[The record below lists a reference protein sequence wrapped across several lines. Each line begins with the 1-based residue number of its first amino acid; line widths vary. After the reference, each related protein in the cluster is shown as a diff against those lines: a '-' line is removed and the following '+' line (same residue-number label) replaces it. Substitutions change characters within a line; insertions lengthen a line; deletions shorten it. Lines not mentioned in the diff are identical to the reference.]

1 MAREY
6 FFEKHNQ
13 QYGPVSLADMIESGI
28 TEDNYIWYEGLDDWI
43 EARED
48 PKVLEKI
55 REFKALN
62 PPPFG
67 IANRFRNDPPQQE
80 DYSAGKVMPPTNLV
94 LGIISLLIGC
104 WPLGIVAIYFASQVK
119 KLFLN
124 GEYAKAIM
132 YSNRARN
139 ISIVSIAIGLI
150 FGLIYF
156 ILISTG
162 VVDIDALQQL

>member
-13 QYGPVSLADMIESGI
+13 QYGPVSLVDMIESGI
-28 TEDNYIWYEGLDDWI
+28 EEHNYIWYEGLDDWI

-48 PKVLEKI
+48 PEVLEKI
-55 REFKALN
+55 REYKALN
-62 PPPFG
+62 PPPFALG
-67 IANRFRNDPPQQE
+67 GRFKNDPPQQE
-80 DYSAGKVMPPTNLV
+80 DYSDGKVMPPTNL
-94 LGIISLLIGC
+94 GISILALILGC

-119 KLFLN
+119 KLFLS
-124 GEYAKAIM
+124 GEFAKAIM
-132 YSNRARN
+132 YSERARN

-150 FGLIYF
+150 FGFIYF

-162 VVDIDALQQL
+162 VVDIEALQ